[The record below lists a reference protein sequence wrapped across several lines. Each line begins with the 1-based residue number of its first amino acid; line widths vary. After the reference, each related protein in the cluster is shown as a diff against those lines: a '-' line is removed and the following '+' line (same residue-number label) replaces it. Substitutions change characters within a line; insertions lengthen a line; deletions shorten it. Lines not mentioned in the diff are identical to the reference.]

1 MSTLIEELSALRAQA
16 REEVDRAADA
26 EALETLRLKYLGKKG
41 SVAAVLRGMGK
52 VSAEERPK
60 IGQAANEARD
70 EVEGLL
76 QAAVGRIEQAA
87 LEAELAAPPI
97 DVTLPGR
104 RSRLGRRHPLTTTLE
119 DIVQS
124 LRRLGFSVVD
134 GPHVELDFYNF
145 EALNFPADHPARDMQ
160 DTFFVDGR
168 TLGAAG
174 ARDDVLLRTHTSP
187 LQIRAML
194 ARGGRPPV
202 RVICPGAVFRND
214 SDPTHS
220 PMFHQVEA
228 LYVDEGVS
236 FADLKGTL
244 QAFVHA
250 VFGPE
255 RRTRFRSS
263 FFPFVEPGAEVDVS
277 CALCQGS
284 GHTER
289 GPCRTCKATGWL
301 EILGAGLV
309 HPNVLSACGIDPER
323 YTGFAFGLGVERI
336 AMLRHGFDDLRV
348 LFDNDLRLLEQF

>member
-1 MSTLIEELSALRAQA
+1 MSTLFEELDAVR
-16 REEVDRAADA
+16 A
-26 EALETLRLKYLGKKG
+26 EARDEIARADDAQTLETLRLKYLGKKG

-52 VSAEERPK
+52 LAPDERPK
-60 IGQAANEARD
+60 VGQAANEARD
-70 EVEGLL
+70 EVGALL
-76 QAAVGRIEQAA
+76 DGANERIAREA
-87 LEAELAAPPI
+87 LARELAAPPI

-104 RSRLGRRHPLTTTLE
+104 RARLGHRHPLTTTLD

-124 LRRLGFSVVD
+124 LRRLGFTVVD

-145 EALNFPADHPARDMQ
+145 ESLNFPPDHPARDMQ
-160 DTFFVDGR
+160 DTFFVDGS
-168 TLGAAG
+168 TLGTHAG
-174 ARDDVLLRTHTSP
+174 RTDVLLRTHTSP

-194 ARGGRPPV
+194 AASGTPPI
-202 RVICPGAVFRND
+202 RIICPGAVFRND
-214 SDPTHS
+214 SDQTHS

-228 LYVDEGVS
+228 LFVDEGVS

-244 QAFVHA
+244 DAFVHA
-250 VFGPE
+250 VFGPD

-277 CALCQGS
+277 CALCEGS
-284 GHTER
+284 GRTAK

-309 HPNVLSACGIDPER
+309 HPNVLEACGIDSER

-336 AMLRHGFDDLRV
+336 AMLRHGLDDLRV
-348 LFDNDLRLLEQF
+348 LFENDVRLLEQL

>member
-1 MSTLIEELSALRAQA
+1 MSTLIEELQALRQTA
-16 REEVDRAADA
+16 RTDIGGASDAD
-26 EALETLRLKYLGKKG
+26 ALETLRLKYLGKKG
-41 SVAAVLRGMGK
+41 SIAGVLRGMGK
-52 VSAEERPK
+52 VSAEERPL

-70 EVEGLL
+70 EVEALL
-76 QAAVGRIEQAA
+76 AEAGARLEQAA
-87 LEAELAAPPI
+87 LEAELNAPPI

-104 RSRLGRRHPLTTTLE
+104 RQRLGRRHPLNTTLD

-145 EALNFPADHPARDMQ
+145 ESLNFPHDHPARDMQ
-160 DTFFVDGR
+160 DTFFVDGT

-174 ARDDVLLRTHTSP
+174 ARNDVLLRTHTSP

-194 ARGGRPPV
+194 AAGGKPPV
-202 RVICPGAVFRND
+202 RVVCPGAVFRND

-277 CALCQGS
+277 CALCQGA
-284 GHTER
+284 GRTAA

-301 EILGAGLV
+301 EILGAGVV

-323 YTGFAFGLGVERI
+323 YSGFAFGLGVERI

>member
-1 MSTLIEELSALRAQA
+1 MSTLIEELSALRVSA
-16 REEVDRAADA
+16 REEIAHASDED
-26 EALETLRLKYLGKKG
+26 ALEALRLKYLGKKG
-41 SVAAVLRGMGK
+41 SIALTLRGMGK
-52 VSAEERPK
+52 VSAEERPQ
-60 IGQAANEARD
+60 IGLAANEARD
-70 EVEGLL
+70 EVEELL
-76 QAAVGRIEQAA
+76 SQAVKRSEEAA
-87 LEAELAAPPI
+87 LAAELASPPI

-104 RSRLGRRHPLTTTLE
+104 RPRTGRRHPLSTTLE
-119 DIVQS
+119 DIVNS

-160 DTFFVDGR
+160 DTFFVDGK

-174 ARDDVLLRTHTSP
+174 ERSDVLLRTHTSP

-194 ARGGRPPV
+194 GKGGTPPV

-244 QAFVHA
+244 DAFVHA
-250 VFGPE
+250 VFGPD
-255 RRTRFRSS
+255 RKTRFRSS

-277 CALCQGS
+277 CALCNGA
-284 GHTER
+284 GHTAK

-309 HPNVLSACGIDPER
+309 HPNVLASCGIDPER